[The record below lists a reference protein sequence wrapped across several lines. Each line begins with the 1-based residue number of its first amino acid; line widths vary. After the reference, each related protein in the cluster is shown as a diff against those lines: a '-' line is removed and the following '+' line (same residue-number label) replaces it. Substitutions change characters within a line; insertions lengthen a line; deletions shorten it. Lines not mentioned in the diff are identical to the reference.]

1 MSSKITSPMENIES
15 KPFCASHEAISSPY
29 QLLEPFVFMTRK
41 TSSYDSLVYSPIST
55 PSLDIPPSPWPTPV
69 DEKFTSA
76 GSPQL
81 LSPFVFMRRR
91 TTSSDDRDNP
101 PPILKA
107 RNQADTVNEDSPQ
120 QRPRN
125 SSRSSLSNRS
135 LRVTEGVPK
144 EVVAETVEK
153 GTGKQV
159 VKIDYAGDLHLSYQL
174 TLSDGEE
181 FTAKLHSAVSDPSQ
195 VSTGPGKVAHADKMI
210 ALRKNGSSIVTLL
223 ESGSLLLRNDPNLIQ
238 LIVFLVTPSSTP
250 TNVSKPQLGENA
262 PHFSLRPPRGRDSPK
277 GQRPPYTTR
286 SRSVQNIPSTRA
298 IFA

>member
-210 ALRKNGSSIVTLL
+210 ALRKNGSPIVTLL
-223 ESGSLLLRNDPNLIQ
+223 EI
-238 LIVFLVTPSSTP
+238 TPSSTP